1 MEVKHFQAWAVIF
14 KDGEPM
20 RLSLSRGQKSS
31 IALARRYFGVPWK
44 ALKGRG
50 MRCVQVTIETPT
62 LSSAVSVANPL
73 ELNVRG
79 K

>member
-50 MRCVQVTIETPT
+50 MRCVQVTIETPNGKVQRCGA
-62 LSSAVSVANPL
+62 SAGTP
-73 ELNVRG
+73 G
-79 K
+79 

>member
-50 MRCVQVTIETPT
+50 QDRIE
-62 LSSAVSVANPL
+62 
-73 ELNVRG
+73 
-79 K
+79 

>member
-1 MEVKHFQAWAVIF
+1 MNVKHFQAWAVIF

-50 MRCVQVTIETPT
+50 MRCVQVTIETPNAEF
-62 LSSAVSVANPL
+62 SGERSESAGT
-73 ELNVRG
+73 EC
-79 K
+79 